1 MINGEDVMAT
11 HCCEVRAS
19 VAIWYTKAFSLFH
32 ALSSTKVSFVFYG
45 TRKSKRKKES
55 KVYPEEFW
63 IVYYYP
69 LKGVFQLS
77 AIYISGHRM

>member
-45 TRKSKRKKES
+45 TRKSKRKRNQKYIQRNFES
-55 KVYPEEFW
+55 CT
-63 IVYYYP
+63 I
-69 LKGVFQLS
+69 
-77 AIYISGHRM
+77 IR